1 MRRSTFIARQSA
13 CPSGVFGRLLARVMA
28 AETARDNDIALR
40 LLELAPAD
48 HALEIGF
55 GHGRTVAR
63 AARQVSEG
71 FIAGVDASLD
81 MVRSAAWIN
90 RRLIRAGR
98 VELRQA
104 DAARLPFTDGRF
116 EKVYSVHTI
125 YFWADPDEQ
134 LREVRRVLKSG
145 GRFVLGFRF
154 DEEALKKFPGPI
166 YTFYPAEDVLARLIK
181 AGFAHVR
188 IEEQQFGAKRMHWAV
203 AHSS

>member
-1 MRRSTFIARQSA
+1 
-13 CPSGVFGRLLARVMA
+13 MA

-90 RRLIRAGR
+90 RRLISAGR

-104 DAARLPFTDGRF
+104 DAARLPYTDGRF

-134 LREVRRVLKSG
+134 LREIRRVLKRG

-154 DEEALKKFPGPI
+154 DEEALEKFPGPI

-188 IEEQQFGAKRMHWAV
+188 IEEQQLGAKRMHWAV
-203 AHSS
+203 AHST